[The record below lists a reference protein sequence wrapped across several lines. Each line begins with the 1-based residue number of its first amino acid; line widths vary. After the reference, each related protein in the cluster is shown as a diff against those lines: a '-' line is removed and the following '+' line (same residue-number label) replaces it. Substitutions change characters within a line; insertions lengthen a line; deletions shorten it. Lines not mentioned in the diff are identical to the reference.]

1 MAATFVQAA
10 GVHSL
15 AYSLLNLLL
24 EGLHIRIPNM
34 HIYVAESYQE
44 VTLLSSVEV

>member
-15 AYSLLNLLL
+15 AYSLLLDLLL
-24 EGLHIRIPNM
+24 EGLHICIPNT
-34 HIYVAESYQE
+34 HIYVAESYQM
-44 VTLLSSVEV
+44 